1 MRIRIEDD
9 FDSELENEY
18 KSIDNDSNVGNGKLS
33 NSSGTIIDVDPTD
46 VKATDVEVDQATN
59 DNSCK
64 ENVDKPIISEKDK
77 KKVKTYNLDN
87 GFSLE
92 LQGATFIDDNEEV
105 NDNKEV
111 NDNSNYANQKVLEDD
126 NIKERLVENED
137 KIINYIKIGR

>member
-59 DNSCK
+59 DNPFK
-64 ENVDKPIISEKDK
+64 AYQFILASEILLPFLSPNFDIT
-77 KKVKTYNLDN
+77 VIFPTIL
-87 GFSLE
+87 FSFFL
-92 LQGATFIDDNEEV
+92 AFV
-105 NDNKEV
+105 
-111 NDNSNYANQKVLEDD
+111 
-126 NIKERLVENED
+126 
-137 KIINYIKIGR
+137 

>member
-46 VKATDVEVDQATN
+46 VKATDVEVNQATN

-111 NDNSNYANQKVLEDD
+111 NDNSELC
-126 NIKERLVENED
+126 
-137 KIINYIKIGR
+137 